1 MFEKA
6 NRLHEVECDGQN
18 MFVPKSEF
26 IRWYGFFG
34 LCGSLEICASFFFF
48 VLDIIFIYIS
58 NVIPFYPHFQVLFLR
73 DTTYSILPPPA
84 SMRVYAIAA
93 LCAPWLMA
101 QSLGALRG
109 GGLDDI
115 VVLPMGLQ
123 TPSTPS
129 VVFLFPLLGIP
140 RLVQWMAVSIHL
152 CICKHLAG
160 TLKRELFQAPCS
172 MYFLT
177 YIIVSV
183 FSKCT
188 WDKYTGGTVS
198 PCPFIQFFSTI
209 FLHICVC
216 ILFFF

>member
-1 MFEKA
+1 M
-6 NRLHEVECDGQN
+6 LI
-18 MFVPKSEF
+18 PKSEF
-26 IRWYGFFG
+26 IRLYAFFG
-34 LCGSLEICASFFFF
+34 LYGSLQVCASFFFF
-48 VLDIIFIYIS
+48 VLAIILIYIS
-58 NVIPFYPHFQVLFLR
+58 NVIPFYSLSQFPSLL
-73 DTTYSILPPPA
+73 DTTYPILLRSA
-84 SMRVYAIAA
+84 SMRVYAIGAM
-93 LCAPWLMA
+93 CAPWLMA
-101 QSLGALRG
+101 QSLGTLRG

-198 PCPFIQFFSTI
+198 PCPFFQFLLYKCSPY
-209 FLHICVC
+209 LC
-216 ILFFF
+216 L